1 MKSSNAEVET
11 RCGNHANS
19 TVGYFFSRARLLM
32 PLVPATGMVK
42 ALRLSVWK
50 EWIAVHWFII
60 GLFSRLAKAI
70 EHEMASPDARTYL
83 ISS

>member
-1 MKSSNAEVET
+1 
-11 RCGNHANS
+11 
-19 TVGYFFSRARLLM
+19 M